1 MQNNLKQHER
11 NNIIGSCFTLIELLV
26 VIAIIAILA
35 GMLLPALGKARARG
49 RDAVC
54 KSNLRQIGVQ
64 SSMYCDD
71 NDGYFPVKKS
81 DSPWNLMVQN
91 GYIDLG
97 VLDCPGDQTRE
108 PNVNFHPYSWTKSK
122 NRSYAIAQP
131 LGQAAG
137 NGYNYPP
144 YRIGVSQ
151 HIKGC
156 PSIPIAYDAYN
167 SGQDNV
173 YFFGIGAYQM
183 TITNHGDHLNL
194 LIHDGR
200 VDTSPKFKKDSDI
213 GSIGNVNPQYNMPA
227 GHDDTSKWVVY

>member
-1 MQNNLKQHER
+1 MKKT
-11 NNIIGSCFTLIELLV
+11 FTLIELLV

-35 GMLLPALGKARARG
+35 GMLLPALNKARARG

-71 NDGYFPVKKS
+71 NDGYFPVKKN

-137 NGYNYPP
+137 GRW
-144 YRIGVSQ
+144 RILLSALQNRSCSAHKRLSQ
-151 HIKGC
+151 YSHC
-156 PSIPIAYDAYN
+156 
-167 SGQDNV
+167 
-173 YFFGIGAYQM
+173 
-183 TITNHGDHLNL
+183 L
-194 LIHDGR
+194 
-200 VDTSPKFKKDSDI
+200 
-213 GSIGNVNPQYNMPA
+213 
-227 GHDDTSKWVVY
+227 